1 MEIKSVFKTMVMT
14 VACLSAV
21 VFASCSNDDDNK
33 SMKFSSSA
41 VEIGVDSTQSVSVL
55 NCTTPLTATSSD
67 NNTAT
72 VTVDSTTLK
81 IKGIKDG
88 TATISVTDASK
99 QTGSLIVKVKQMLAF
114 DKASVS
120 VAAGNDTTVTVKSG
134 TAPYTVAVKDAS
146 IATATV
152 KDATITVKGVKAG
165 TTTITVTDS
174 KNVAGTI
181 KVTVSK

>member
-14 VACLSAV
+14 VTCLSAV
-21 VFASCSNDDDNK
+21 VFASCSSDDDNK
-33 SMKFSSSA
+33 GMKFSSSA

-55 NCTTPLTATSSD
+55 NCTAPLTATSSD
-67 NNTAT
+67 SKTAT
-72 VTVDSTTLK
+72 VTVDKTTLK
-81 IKGIKDG
+81 IKGIKAG

-120 VAAGNDTTVTVKSG
+120 VAASKNTTVTVKSG

-174 KNVAGTI
+174 KKVTGTI

>member
-72 VTVDSTTLK
+72 VTVDATTLK

-99 QTGSLIVKVKQMLAF
+99 QTGNLIVKVKQMLAF
-114 DKASVS
+114 DKASVT
-120 VAAGNDTTVTVKSG
+120 VAAGNDATVTVKSG

>member
-1 MEIKSVFKTMVMT
+1 MEIKSVFKTMAMT
-14 VACLSAV
+14 VACLSAI

-41 VEIGVDSTQSVSVL
+41 VEVGVDSTQTVSVL
-55 NCTTPLTATSSD
+55 NCTTPLTVTSSD
-67 NNTAT
+67 SKTAT
-72 VTVDSTTLK
+72 VTADSTTLK
-81 IKGIKDG
+81 IKGVKAG

-99 QTGSLIVKVKQMLAF
+99 QTGSLIVKVVDMLAF
-114 DKASVS
+114 DNASVS
-120 VAAGNDTTVTVKSG
+120 AAAGEEKTVTVKSG
-134 TAPYTVAVKDAS
+134 TAPYTVAVADAS

-152 KDATITVKGVKAG
+152 TDATITVKCVKAG

-174 KNVAGTI
+174 KKVTGTI